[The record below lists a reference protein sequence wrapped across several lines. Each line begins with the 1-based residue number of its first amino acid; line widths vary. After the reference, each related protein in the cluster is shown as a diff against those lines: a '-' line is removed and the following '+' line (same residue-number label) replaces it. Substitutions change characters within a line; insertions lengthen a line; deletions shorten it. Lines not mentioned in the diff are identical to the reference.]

1 MMEEKTAAAKQQQ
14 RNSNSGNGSETATDQ
29 RHNQLICHNFELIAA
44 TTAADRSAATA
55 VEGGSVTMEHQ
66 HHSNGTEANCS
77 SSSETKPTIALM
89 RQSRSTT

>member
-1 MMEEKTAAAKQQQ
+1 MERVRLTRSGSTMINHDSNTTESIFFTPAAA
-14 RNSNSGNGSETATDQ
+14 T
-29 RHNQLICHNFELIAA
+29 